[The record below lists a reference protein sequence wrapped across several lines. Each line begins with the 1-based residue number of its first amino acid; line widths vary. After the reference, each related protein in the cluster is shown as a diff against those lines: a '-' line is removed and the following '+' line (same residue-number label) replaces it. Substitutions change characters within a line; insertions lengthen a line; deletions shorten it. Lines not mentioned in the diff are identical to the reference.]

1 MGVLVRKIDGYVM
14 RTVGGAMFL
23 VMMVVLSLDLIF
35 AFIAELDDIRN
46 NYQILDALWYVFL
59 TLPRR
64 IYDYLP
70 LGAFMGCLVGL
81 GSMASSSELT
91 VVRAAGVSLKRIV
104 WSAMKP
110 ALVIVVMGVLIGEYL
125 APPAERVAQSYKA
138 VALGA
143 GSNVA
148 SASGVWHKEGD
159 SYIHLNAVQ
168 PNGVLHGVSR
178 FQFDDDRQLLA
189 ASFAERAIYQGDHW
203 LLENVRTTS
212 LEDDRTVRV
221 DDRTLRWETGLSP
234 GVLSVLI
241 VKPENLSMTGLY
253 TYATYLGEQS
263 LNASRY
269 WLAFWKKAL
278 MPLGTAVMVLVAISF
293 IFGPLRSVTMGFRVF
308 TGLLVG
314 LLFKYMQDFLGP
326 MSLVYGFNP
335 MLAVLVPIAV
345 SAVAGGI
352 LMRRAG

>member
-1 MGVLVRKIDGYVM
+1 MRRIDGYVM

-23 VMMVVLSLDLIF
+23 VMVVVLSLDLIF
-35 AFIAELDDIRN
+35 GFIAELEDTRN
-46 NYQILDALWYVFL
+46 NYQTLEALWYVAL

-91 VVRAAGVSLKRIV
+91 VIRAAGVSLKRIV

-110 ALVIVVMGVLIGEYL
+110 ALVVVVLGVLIGEYV
-125 APPAERVAQSYKA
+125 APPAERLAQSEKA

-148 SASGVWHKEGD
+148 SAEGVWHREGD
-159 SYIHLNAVQ
+159 VFIHLNAVQ
-168 PNGVLHGVSR
+168 PNGVLHGVSLFR
-178 FQFDDDRQLLA
+178 FNEARELKS
-189 ASFAERAIYQGDHW
+189 ASFAKRGIFQGDHW
-203 LLENVRTTS
+203 R
-212 LEDDRTVRV
+212 LEDVR
-221 DDRTLRWETGLSP
+221 RTLIENDGTELETEQSMRWETGLSP
-234 GVLSVLI
+234 QVLSVLI
-241 VKPENLSMTGLY
+241 VKPENLSMSGLY
-253 TYATYLGEQS
+253 TYASYLEEQD

-269 WLAFWKKAL
+269 WLAFWKKTL
-278 MPLGTAVMVLVAISF
+278 MPLGTGVMVLVAISF

-314 LLFKYMQDFLGP
+314 LLFKYMQDLLGP

-335 MLAVLVPIAV
+335 MLAVLIPIAIN
-345 SAVAGGI
+345 AAAGAI

>member
-1 MGVLVRKIDGYVM
+1 MRLIDRYVM

-23 VMMVVLSLDLIF
+23 VMVVVLSLDLIF
-35 AFIAELDDIRN
+35 AFIAELDDTRN
-46 NYQILDALWYVFL
+46 GYQTLEALWYVFL

-91 VVRAAGVSLKRIV
+91 IIRAAGVSLKRIV

-110 ALVIVVMGVLIGEYL
+110 TLVVVILGVLIGEYV
-125 APPAERVAQSYKA
+125 APPAERVAQSDKA

-143 GSNVA
+143 GRNVV
-148 SASGVWHKEGD
+148 SASGVWHKEGNE
-159 SYIHLNAVQ
+159 YIHLNAVQ

-178 FQFDDDRQLLA
+178 FRFDDNRQLLA
-189 ASFAERAIYQGDHW
+189 ASFAERAIYQGDYW
-203 LLENVRTTS
+203 LLEKVRTTRF
-212 LEDDRTVRV
+212 EGKQTVLDV
-221 DDRTLRWETGLSP
+221 DQTLRWETGLSP
-234 GVLSVLI
+234 SLLSVLI
-241 VKPENLSMTGLY
+241 VKPENLSMSGLY
-253 TYATYLGEQS
+253 TYATYLGEQRLS
-263 LNASRY
+263 GAPY
-269 WLAFWKKAL
+269 WLAFWKKTL

-314 LLFKYMQDFLGP
+314 LLFKYMQDLLGP
-326 MSLVYGFNP
+326 MSLVYGFSP
-335 MLAVLVPIAV
+335 LLAVLVPIAI
-345 SAVAGGI
+345 SAVAGAI

>member
-1 MGVLVRKIDGYVM
+1 MRRIDGYVM
-14 RTVGGAMFL
+14 RTVGGARLL
-23 VMMVVLSLDLIF
+23 VMVVVLSLDIIF
-35 AFIAELDDIRN
+35 AFIAELDDTRN
-46 NYQILDALWYVFL
+46 DYQTLQALWYVFL

-91 VVRAAGVSLKRIV
+91 VIRAAGVSLKRIV

-110 ALVIVVMGVLIGEYL
+110 ALVVVVLGVAIGEYV
-125 APPAERVAQSYKA
+125 APPAERVAQSTKA

-143 GSNVA
+143 GTNVA
-148 SASGVWHKEGD
+148 SASGVWHREGD
-159 SYIHLNAVQ
+159 VFMHLNAVQ
-168 PNGVLHGVSR
+168 PNGVLHGVSLFR
-178 FQFDDDRQLLA
+178 FDDQRQLTS
-189 ASFAERAIYQGDHW
+189 ASFAERAIYQGDYW
-203 LLENVRTTS
+203 LLENVRTTHIEERETR
-212 LEDDRTVRV
+212 LETHRTR
-221 DDRTLRWETGLSP
+221 RWETGLSP

-253 TYATYLGEQS
+253 TYANYLGKQD
-263 LNASRY
+263 LNASPY

-314 LLFKYMQDFLGP
+314 LLFKYMQDLLGP

-335 MLAVLVPIAV
+335 LLAILIPIAINAVVGAVL
-345 SAVAGGI
+345 
-352 LMRRAG
+352 MKRAG

>member
-1 MGVLVRKIDGYVM
+1 MRKIDHYVM
-14 RTVGGAMFL
+14 RNVGGAMLL
-23 VMMVVLSLDLIF
+23 VMVVVLSLDLIF
-35 AFIAELDDIRN
+35 AFVAELDDTRN
-46 NYQILDALWYVFL
+46 NYQIWDALWYVAL

-91 VVRAAGVSLKRIV
+91 VIRAAGVSLKRVV

-110 ALVIVVMGVLIGEYL
+110 ALVIVLVGVLIGEYM
-125 APPAERVAQSYKA
+125 APPAERAAQSYKA

-143 GSNVA
+143 GKNVA
-148 SASGVWHKEGD
+148 VAHGVWHREGD
-159 SYIHLNAVQ
+159 VFMHLNAVQ
-168 PNGVLHGVSR
+168 PNGVLHGISMFR
-178 FQFDDDRQLLA
+178 FNDQRQLMA
-189 ASFAERAIYQGDHW
+189 ASFAERATYKGDHW
-203 LLENVRTTS
+203 MLENSTTTR
-212 LEDDRTVRV
+212 LEGDSTSREENKS
-221 DDRTLRWETGLSP
+221 LRWDTGLSP
-234 GVLSVLI
+234 SVLSVLI

-253 TYATYLGEQS
+253 TYASYLGDQE
-263 LNASRY
+263 LNASPY

-278 MPLGTAVMVLVAISF
+278 MPLGTGVMALVAISF

-314 LLFKYMQDFLGP
+314 LLFKYMQDLLGP

-335 MLAVLVPIAV
+335 VLAVVVPIAV
-345 SAVAGGI
+345 NAVFGAV

>member
-1 MGVLVRKIDGYVM
+1 MRRIDGYVM

-23 VMMVVLSLDLIF
+23 VMVVVLSLDLIF
-35 AFIAELDDIRN
+35 GFIAELEDTRN
-46 NYQILDALWYVFL
+46 NYQTLEALWYVAL

-91 VVRAAGVSLKRIV
+91 VIRAAGVSLKRIV

-110 ALVIVVMGVLIGEYL
+110 ALVVVVLGVLIGEYV
-125 APPAERVAQSYKA
+125 APPAERLAQSEKA

-148 SASGVWHKEGD
+148 SATGVWHREGD
-159 SYIHLNAVQ
+159 VFIHLNAVQ
-168 PNGVLHGVSR
+168 PNGVLHGVSLFR
-178 FQFDDDRQLLA
+178 FNEERELQSS
-189 ASFAERAIYQGDHW
+189 SFARRAIFQGDHW
-203 LLENVRTTS
+203 SLENVRTTRIEETGTR
-212 LEDDRTVRV
+212 LVRHPS
-221 DDRTLRWETGLSP
+221 LRWETGLSP
-234 GVLSVLI
+234 SVLSVLI
-241 VKPENLSMTGLY
+241 VKPENLSMSGLY
-253 TYATYLGEQS
+253 TYARYLEDQD

-269 WLAFWKKAL
+269 WLAFWKKTL

-314 LLFKYMQDFLGP
+314 LLFKYMQDLLGP

-345 SAVAGGI
+345 NAVVGAI

>member
-1 MGVLVRKIDGYVM
+1 MRRIDGYVM

-23 VMMVVLSLDLIF
+23 VMVVVLSLDLIF
-35 AFIAELDDIRN
+35 GFIGELEDTRN
-46 NYQILDALWYVFL
+46 NYQTLEALWYVAL

-110 ALVIVVMGVLIGEYL
+110 ALVVVVLGVLIGEYV
-125 APPAERVAQSYKA
+125 APPAERLAQSEKA

-148 SASGVWHKEGD
+148 SAQGVWHREGD
-159 SYIHLNAVQ
+159 FFIHLNAVQ
-168 PNGVLHGVSR
+168 PNGVLHGVSLFR
-178 FQFDDDRQLLA
+178 FNEARELQS
-189 ASFAERAIYQGDHW
+189 ASFAKRGIFQGDHW
-203 LLENVRTTS
+203 R
-212 LEDDRTVRV
+212 LEDVR
-221 DDRTLRWETGLSP
+221 RTLIEDTGTKRETEQSMRWDTGLSP
-234 GVLSVLI
+234 QVLSVLI
-241 VKPENLSMTGLY
+241 VKPENLSMTGLF
-253 TYATYLGEQS
+253 TYASYLEEQD

-269 WLAFWKKAL
+269 WLAFWEKTL
-278 MPLGTAVMVLVAISF
+278 MPLGTGVMVLVAISF

-314 LLFKYMQDFLGP
+314 LLFKYMQDLLGP

-335 MLAVLVPIAV
+335 MLAVLIPIAI
-345 SAVAGGI
+345 SAAAGAI

>member
-1 MGVLVRKIDGYVM
+1 MRRIDGYVM
-14 RTVGGAMFL
+14 RTVGGAMLL
-23 VMMVVLSLDLIF
+23 VMVVVLSLDIIF
-35 AFIAELDDIRN
+35 AFIAELDDTRN
-46 NYQILDALWYVFL
+46 DYQTLQALWYVFL

-91 VVRAAGVSLKRIV
+91 VIRAAGVSLKRIV

-110 ALVIVVMGVLIGEYL
+110 ALVVVVLGVAIGEYV
-125 APPAERVAQSYKA
+125 APPAERVAQSTKA

-143 GSNVA
+143 GTNVA
-148 SASGVWHKEGD
+148 SASGVWHREGD
-159 SYIHLNAVQ
+159 VFMHLNAVQ
-168 PNGVLHGVSR
+168 PNGVLHGVSLFR
-178 FQFDDDRQLLA
+178 FDDQRQLTS
-189 ASFAERAIYQGDHW
+189 ASFAQRAIYQGDYW
-203 LLENVRTTS
+203 LLENVRTTHIEERETR
-212 LEDDRTVRV
+212 LETHRTR
-221 DDRTLRWETGLSP
+221 RWETGLSP

-253 TYATYLGEQS
+253 TYANYLGKQD
-263 LNASRY
+263 LNASPY

-314 LLFKYMQDFLGP
+314 LLFKYMQDLLGP

-335 MLAVLVPIAV
+335 LLAILIPIAINAVVGAVL
-345 SAVAGGI
+345 
-352 LMRRAG
+352 MKRAG

>member
-1 MGVLVRKIDGYVM
+1 MRKIDGYVM

-23 VMMVVLSLDLIF
+23 VMVVVLSLDLIF
-35 AFIAELDDIRN
+35 GFIAELEDTRN
-46 NYQILDALWYVFL
+46 NYQTLEALWYVAL

-91 VVRAAGVSLKRIV
+91 VIRAAGVSLKRIV

-110 ALVIVVMGVLIGEYL
+110 TLVVVVMGVLIGEYV
-125 APPAERVAQSYKA
+125 APPAERLAQSEKA

-148 SASGVWHKEGD
+148 SATGVWHREGD
-159 SYIHLNAVQ
+159 VFIHLNAVQ
-168 PNGVLHGVSR
+168 PNGVLHGVSLFR
-178 FQFDDDRQLLA
+178 FNDQRELISS
-189 ASFAERAIYQGDHW
+189 SFAKRGIFQGDHW
-203 LLENVRTTS
+203 MLETVRTTRIEETGTRLVES
-212 LEDDRTVRV
+212 QS
-221 DDRTLRWETGLSP
+221 LRWETGLSP
-234 GVLSVLI
+234 SVLSVLI
-241 VKPENLSMTGLY
+241 VKPENLSMSGLF
-253 TYATYLGEQS
+253 TYASYLEDQD

-269 WLAFWKKAL
+269 WLAFWKKTL

-314 LLFKYMQDFLGP
+314 LLFKYMQDLLGP

-335 MLAVLVPIAV
+335 MLAVLIPIAV
-345 SAVAGGI
+345 NALVGAI

>member
-1 MGVLVRKIDGYVM
+1 MHKIDGYVM

-23 VMMVVLSLDLIF
+23 VMVVVLSLDVIF
-35 AFIAELDDIRN
+35 AFIAELEDTRN
-46 NYQILDALWYVFL
+46 EYQTLQALWYVAL

-91 VVRAAGVSLKRIV
+91 VIRAAGVSLKRIV

-110 ALVIVVMGVLIGEYL
+110 ALIVVLLGVAIGEYV
-125 APPAERVAQSYKA
+125 APITERIAQSDKA

-143 GSNVA
+143 GSRMA
-148 SASGVWHKEGD
+148 SAEGVWHREGNTFM
-159 SYIHLNAVQ
+159 HLNAVQ
-168 PNGVLHGVSR
+168 PNGVLHGVSMFR
-178 FQFDDDRQLLA
+178 FDDARQLQV
-189 ASFAERAIYQGDHW
+189 ASFAERAIYQGDYW
-203 LLENVRTTS
+203 LLENVTS
-212 LEDDRTVRV
+212 TRIEPERTVRDV
-221 DDRTLRWETGLSP
+221 SASLRWETGLSP
-234 GVLSVLI
+234 SVLSVLI

-253 TYATYLGEQS
+253 TYAAYLGEQGLS
-263 LNASRY
+263 AAQY

-278 MPLGTAVMVLVAISF
+278 MPLATAVMVLVAISF
-293 IFGPLRSVTMGFRVF
+293 VFGPLRSVTMGFRVF

-314 LLFKYMQDFLGP
+314 LLFKYMQDLLGP
-326 MSLVYGFNP
+326 MSMVYGFNP
-335 MLAVLVPIAV
+335 LIAVLAPIVVNGIVGAV
-345 SAVAGGI
+345 

>member
-1 MGVLVRKIDGYVM
+1 MRRIDGYVM

-23 VMMVVLSLDLIF
+23 VMVVVLSLDLIF
-35 AFIAELDDIRN
+35 AFIAELEDTRN
-46 NYQILDALWYVFL
+46 DYQTLEALWYVFL

-91 VVRAAGVSLKRIV
+91 VIRAAGVSLKRIV

-110 ALVIVVMGVLIGEYL
+110 ALVVVILGVLIGEYV
-125 APPAERVAQSYKA
+125 APPAERVAQSDK
-138 VALGA
+138 
-143 GSNVA
+143 
-148 SASGVWHKEGD
+148 
-159 SYIHLNAVQ
+159 
-168 PNGVLHGVSR
+168 
-178 FQFDDDRQLLA
+178 
-189 ASFAERAIYQGDHW
+189 AIYQGDYW
-203 LLENVRTTS
+203 LLEKVRTT
-212 LEDDRTVRV
+212 EFEEDRTTRSEKQA
-221 DDRTLRWETGLSP
+221 LRWDTGLSP
-234 GVLSVLI
+234 SVLSVLI
-241 VKPENLSMTGLY
+241 VKPENLSMTGLF
-253 TYATYLGEQS
+253 TYARYLGEQD

-314 LLFKYMQDFLGP
+314 LLFKYMQDLLGP

-345 SAVAGGI
+345 NAVVGAI